1 MTAIQCPRCSRDAVG
16 GPGFWGDK
24 KPYCPAC
31 GWNID
36 RANSPGGK
44 NQKALA
50 VYFVAIGIFLAAI
63 GASTARTPNQHFG
76 SFVAFGSILVVL
88 ALISWHRSKSQKS
101 APTATVSASPV
112 SSASTATS
120 SQVSAAIERL
130 RFMSR
135 PRAIRFKK
143 LMRFFAVI
151 YALVFAGACY
161 ALFLVTERGI
171 TNSDVGNLLPL
182 ALLGLIWLLVAVT
195 SFRSIL
201 RDRSLLSDGEVAI
214 GTVTSQSYIG
224 GKNRASRIVYEFKDV
239 AGRTFS
245 GKGDDRTGKL
255 FEEMQTPV
263 FYDPTNPAKNVALA
277 AASYDVVG
285 S

>member
-1 MTAIQCPRCSRDAVG
+1 
-16 GPGFWGDK
+16 
-24 KPYCPAC
+24 
-31 GWNID
+31 
-36 RANSPGGK
+36 
-44 NQKALA
+44 
-50 VYFVAIGIFLAAI
+50 
-63 GASTARTPNQHFG
+63 
-76 SFVAFGSILVVL
+76 
-88 ALISWHRSKSQKS
+88 
-101 APTATVSASPV
+101 
-112 SSASTATS
+112 
-120 SQVSAAIERL
+120 
-130 RFMSR
+130 
-135 PRAIRFKK
+135 
-143 LMRFFAVI
+143 MRFFAVI